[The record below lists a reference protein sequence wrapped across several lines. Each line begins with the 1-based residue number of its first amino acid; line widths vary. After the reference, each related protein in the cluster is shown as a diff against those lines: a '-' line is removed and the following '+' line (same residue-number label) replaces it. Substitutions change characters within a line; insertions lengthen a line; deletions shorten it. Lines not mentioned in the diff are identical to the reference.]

1 MQRHNLSNA
10 KNRLQRQP
18 RDPGRIEDR
27 PQPRRKRLSRTIK
40 TLTVQE
46 TTALLL
52 ALCDIKDP
60 ANHTP
65 RKIRNYTIALLML
78 DAGLRV
84 GEVCGLQIRDL
95 IYNGE
100 PVLALTIRPEI
111 SKSKVER
118 TLPLSSRLQDAIRLM
133 IAKLPNAGVV
143 PGQRPMFIR
152 GISEEGDCDTAKI
165 GYHPLTTR
173 QVQRII
179 GNASLR
185 AFGRKIHPHSLRH
198 TFGTRLAKVLPIKGV
213 QDALGHRQLSS
224 TQVYIHPDSEDLKN
238 GIKAI
243 AGEAG

>member
-1 MQRHNLSNA
+1 MNQNSPQKNRKPISRKIQTLTYQESNA
-10 KNRLQRQP
+10 
-18 RDPGRIEDR
+18 
-27 PQPRRKRLSRTIK
+27 
-40 TLTVQE
+40 
-46 TTALLL
+46 LLA
-52 ALCDIKDP
+52 ALCDIASA

-78 DAGLRV
+78 DAGLRI

-100 PVLALTIRPEI
+100 PVLALTVRPEI
-111 SKSKVER
+111 SKSKAER

-133 IAKLPNAGVV
+133 ISQLPNAGVL
-143 PGQRPMFIR
+143 PGQRPIFYGGKLKNSFTDIPEVVYR
-152 GISEEGDCDTAKI
+152 PI
-165 GYHPLTTR
+165 TTR

-179 GNASLR
+179 GQAAGA
-185 AFGRKIHPHSLRH
+185 AFGRSVHPHSLRH

-238 GIKAI
+238 GIQAI
-243 AGEAG
+243 TEERTQT

>member
-1 MQRHNLSNA
+1 MEQNQQNQHKPISRKIQTLTYQESNA
-10 KNRLQRQP
+10 
-18 RDPGRIEDR
+18 
-27 PQPRRKRLSRTIK
+27 
-40 TLTVQE
+40 
-46 TTALLL
+46 LLA
-52 ALCDIKDP
+52 ALCDVEST

-111 SKSKVER
+111 SKSKAER

-133 IAKLPNAGVV
+133 ILQLPNAGVV
-143 PGQRPMFIR
+143 PGQCPMFY
-152 GISEEGDCDTAKI
+152 GGTA
-165 GYHPLTTR
+165 PTDPQTSTDLFVNSLTTR

-179 GNASLR
+179 GQAAEA
-185 AFGRKIHPHSLRH
+185 AFGHSVHPHALRH

-238 GIKAI
+238 GIQAI
-243 AGEAG
+243 TEDRPQT